1 MDTIQDA
8 LKLSLF
14 EMTCQ
19 LFFKSKIGILLLF
32 NLNICVCLCE
42 TFFFFFKLE
51 PRFLFSTPQKLVYL
65 E

>member
-19 LFFKSKIGILLLF
+19 LFFKSKIGILL
-32 NLNICVCLCE
+32 
-42 TFFFFFKLE
+42 
-51 PRFLFSTPQKLVYL
+51 
-65 E
+65 